1 MILNFLVTKLSF
13 YVTNSFNKLSRSLCE
28 PKSPYTLLITTIQLL
43 KKFEIKL
50 KLHKLRYKL
59 KLGIDY

>member
-1 MILNFLVTKLSF
+1 MIFDFLVTKLSF
-13 YVTNSFNKLSRSLCE
+13 NVTNSFNKLSRSLCE
-28 PKSPYTLLITTIQLL
+28 PKSPYTILLTTQLL

-50 KLHKLRYKL
+50 KLHKLRYGI